1 MHRYPK
7 GNIAYIAEDIISISM
22 KRLFYSILLI
32 CLVTG
37 CGIRD
42 VKNQLKD
49 IESYIADRPDSAL
62 AVIESIDSTVLK
74 TNSLK
79 AHHALLH
86 AMALDKNYIDVK
98 DDSLALTAVKYYQ
111 KHGHK
116 KYLARAR
123 YYLALSYF
131 NNMQYDKTVVELSRA
146 ESIAEIY
153 DSLYLGFIKV
163 LQANTYSINYN
174 EIAELDKLEEALT
187 IYTQLNED
195 YYINAT
201 RGRIAR
207 ALINNEQYEKAADL
221 LQPII
226 AADSTKGTI
235 LSNAICDYAFLLGT
249 RPEPDYYSS
258 AKNYERIISEG
269 ADCMTLQDYWVYAHA
284 LSKNGEKDNAYSI
297 VNDLKQ
303 IDSSGTAYYFLY
315 LIAKHEGRD
324 KEALEYLEEFTDQN
338 NNQVVQILKQSI
350 STVQL
355 DYYQSQYEITEYKAT
370 NRLLIILIFLIVS
383 ITTAITTFLLFIR
396 YRKKN
401 ELERDEYIRYAEE
414 VNRQLK
420 ELQKDSY
427 TSLQKRYVSMY
438 KSRYETLRALYER
451 YTMSDGRTDADKIMY
466 REVTRLIDELRH
478 DIKDSKVLER
488 MLDDDLDG
496 LLSTLRNEIP
506 DLTRKDHTLIG
517 YLALGFDV
525 VMTSHFMNCSPNSI
539 YIRKSRLKKTIE
551 ESGAEHKEVF
561 LEIIG

>member
-1 MHRYPK
+1 
-7 GNIAYIAEDIISISM
+7 M

-32 CLVTG
+32 CLVTS
-37 CGIRD
+37 CSIRD
-42 VKNQLKD
+42 VRNQLKD

-62 AVIESIDSTVLK
+62 AVIESIDSTVLRTK
-74 TNSLK
+74 GLQ

-98 DDSLALTAVKYYQ
+98 DDSLALTAVHYYQ
-111 KHGHK
+111 KHGQK

-123 YYLALSYF
+123 YYLALSYYYDR
-131 NNMQYDKTVVELSRA
+131 QYNKSIIELSKA
-146 ESIAEIY
+146 EPIATKY

-163 LQANTYSINYN
+163 LQADIHSIDYNGIDELEALEYALNIYTSIN
-174 EIAELDKLEEALT
+174 
-187 IYTQLNED
+187 QG
-195 YYINAT
+195 YYINNTKYRLAASYLNNRQYDKAQT
-201 RGRIAR
+201 LLDE
-207 ALINNEQYEKAADL
+207 LINSNNLDQRILNKA
-221 LQPII
+221 I
-226 AADSTKGTI
+226 KE
-235 LSNAICDYAFLLGT
+235 YAFLMST
-249 RPEPDYYSS
+249 RPDANHLLASC
-258 AKNYERIISEG
+258 NYEKVAIGES
-269 ADCMTLQDYWVYAHA
+269 CKYMSLQDYWAWAYS
-284 LSKNGEKDNAYSI
+284 LSKIGEAKKSQGL
-297 VNDLKQ
+297 VEELKQ
-303 IDSSGTAYYFLY
+303 IDSSGTAFYFMY
-315 LIAKHEGRD
+315 LIAKHERRYG
-324 KEALEYLEEFTDQN
+324 EALECLEKFTEQN
-338 NNQVVQILKQSI
+338 NNEVVQILKQSV
-350 STVQL
+350 STIQR
-355 DYYQSQYEITEYKAT
+355 DYYQSQYEISNYKAK
-370 NRLLIILIFLIVS
+370 NRLLVIIIILITTTMAAF
-383 ITTAITTFLLFIR
+383 ITVLLANR
-396 YRKKN
+396 YRKKK
-401 ELERDEYIRYAEE
+401 EFEKEEYIRYAEE

>member
-1 MHRYPK
+1 
-7 GNIAYIAEDIISISM
+7 M
-22 KRLFYSILLI
+22 KRLFHTILLI

-42 VKNQLKD
+42 VRNQLKD

-62 AVIESIDSTVLK
+62 AVIESIDSTVLRTK
-74 TNSLK
+74 GLQ

-98 DDSLALTAVKYYQ
+98 DDSLALTAVRYYQ

-123 YYLALSYF
+123 YYLALSYYY
-131 NNMQYDKTVVELSRA
+131 NRQYDKSIIELSKA
-146 ESIAEIY
+146 ELVATKY
-153 DSLYLGFIKV
+153 DSLYWGFVKV
-163 LQANTYSINYN
+163 LQADIHSIDYNGIDELEALEYALNIYTSIN
-174 EIAELDKLEEALT
+174 
-187 IYTQLNED
+187 QG
-195 YYINAT
+195 YYINNTKYRLAASYLNNRQYDKAQT
-201 RGRIAR
+201 LLDELIHSNNLDQRI
-207 ALINNEQYEKAADL
+207 LNKA
-221 LQPII
+221 I
-226 AADSTKGTI
+226 KE
-235 LSNAICDYAFLLGT
+235 YAFLMST
-249 RPEPDYYSS
+249 RPDANHLLASC
-258 AKNYERIISEG
+258 NYEKVAIGES
-269 ADCMTLQDYWVYAHA
+269 CKYMSLQDYWAWAYS
-284 LSKNGEKDNAYSI
+284 LSKIGEAKKSQGL
-297 VNDLKQ
+297 VEELKQ
-303 IDSSGTAYYFLY
+303 LDSSGTAFYFMY
-315 LIAKHEGRD
+315 LIAKHERRYG
-324 KEALEYLEEFTDQN
+324 EALECLEKFTEQN
-338 NNQVVQILKQSI
+338 NSEVVQVLKQSV
-350 STVQL
+350 STTQR
-355 DYYQSQYEITEYKAT
+355 DYYHSQYEVSDYKAK
-370 NRLLIILIFLIVS
+370 NRLLVIIIILITTTMAAF
-383 ITTAITTFLLFIR
+383 ITVLLANR
-396 YRKKN
+396 YRKKK
-401 ELERDEYIRYAEE
+401 EFEKEEYIRYAEE

-466 REVTRLIDELRH
+466 REVTRLIDELRL

-551 ESGAEHKEVF
+551 ESGAEHKDVF

>member
-1 MHRYPK
+1 
-7 GNIAYIAEDIISISM
+7 M
-22 KRLFYSILLI
+22 KRLFHTILLI

-42 VKNQLKD
+42 VRNQLKD

-62 AVIESIDSTVLK
+62 AVIESIDTTALK

-111 KHGHK
+111 KHGQK

-226 AADSTKGTI
+226 AADSTKGAI

-315 LIAKHEGRD
+315 LIAKHERRYG
-324 KEALEYLEEFTDQN
+324 EALECLERFTEQN
-338 NNQVVQILKQSI
+338 NNEVVQILKQSVFTI
-350 STVQL
+350 QR
-355 DYYQSQYEITEYKAT
+355 DYYHSQYEVSDYKAK
-370 NRLLIILIFLIVS
+370 NRLLVIIIILITTTMAAF
-383 ITTAITTFLLFIR
+383 ITVLLANR
-396 YRKKN
+396 YRKKK
-401 ELERDEYIRYAEE
+401 EFEKEEYIRYAEE

-451 YTMSDGRTDADKIMY
+451 YIMSDGRTDADKIMY

-517 YLALGFDV
+517 YLALGFDA

-551 ESGAEHKEVF
+551 ESSAEHKEVF

>member
-1 MHRYPK
+1 
-7 GNIAYIAEDIISISM
+7 M

-32 CLVTG
+32 CLVTS
-37 CGIRD
+37 CSIRD
-42 VKNQLKD
+42 VRNQLKD

-62 AVIESIDSTVLK
+62 AVIESIDSTVLRTK
-74 TNSLK
+74 GLQ

-98 DDSLALTAVKYYQ
+98 DDSLALTAVHYYQ
-111 KHGHK
+111 KHGQK

-123 YYLALSYF
+123 YYLALSYYYDR
-131 NNMQYDKTVVELSRA
+131 QYNKSIIELSKA
-146 ESIAEIY
+146 EPIATKN
-153 DSLYLGFIKV
+153 DSLYLGFVKV
-163 LQANTYSINYN
+163 LQADIHNINYN
-174 EIAELDKLEEALT
+174 YVQELSCLEEALN
-187 IYTQLNED
+187 IYTKIQASD
-195 YYINAT
+195 YMDIAKL
-201 RGRIAR
+201 RIAQSYISNDR
-207 ALINNEQYEKAADL
+207 RDEAQVIFKDYLSRQTSIN
-221 LQPII
+221 IR
-226 AADSTKGTI
+226 
-235 LSNAICDYAFLLGT
+235 NAQSYGDYAFLMGT
-249 RPEPDYYSS
+249 CNNPDFNTSS
-258 AKNYERIISEG
+258 SLFEAVATFENGMY
-269 ADCMTLQDYWVYAHA
+269 MTYQDYWAWAHS
-284 LSKNGEKDNAYSI
+284 LSRIGETTKSQRL
-297 VNDLKQ
+297 VKDLKQ
-303 IDSSGTAYYFLY
+303 VDSSGTAFYFMY
-315 LIAKHEGRD
+315 LIAKNERRY
-324 KEALEYLEEFTDQN
+324 KEALECLENFTEQN
-338 NNQVVQILKQSI
+338 NSEVVQVLKQSV
-350 STVQL
+350 STTQR
-355 DYYQSQYEITEYKAT
+355 DYYHSQYEVSDYKAK
-370 NRLLIILIFLIVS
+370 NRLLVIIIILITTTMAAF
-383 ITTAITTFLLFIR
+383 ITVLLANR
-396 YRKKN
+396 YRKKK
-401 ELERDEYIRYAEE
+401 EFEKEEYIRYAEE

-551 ESGAEHKEVF
+551 DSGAEHKDVF

>member
-1 MHRYPK
+1 
-7 GNIAYIAEDIISISM
+7 M

-32 CLVTG
+32 CHVTS
-37 CGIRD
+37 CSIRD
-42 VKNQLKD
+42 VRNQLKD

-62 AVIESIDSTVLK
+62 AVIESIESTALK

-98 DDSLALTAVKYYQ
+98 DDSLAMTAVKYYQ
-111 KHGHK
+111 KHGQK

-123 YYLALSYF
+123 YYLALSYYYDR
-131 NNMQYDKTVVELSRA
+131 QYNKSIIELSKA
-146 ESIAEIY
+146 EPIATKY
-153 DSLYLGFIKV
+153 DSLYLGFVKV
-163 LQANTYSINYN
+163 LQADIHNINYN
-174 EIAELDKLEEALT
+174 YVQELSCLEEALN
-187 IYTQLNED
+187 IYTKIQAS
-195 YYINAT
+195 YYMDIAKL
-201 RGRIAR
+201 RIAQSYISNDR
-207 ALINNEQYEKAADL
+207 RDEAQVIFKDYLSRQTSIN
-221 LQPII
+221 IR
-226 AADSTKGTI
+226 
-235 LSNAICDYAFLLGT
+235 NAQSYGDYAFLMGT
-249 RPEPDYYSS
+249 CNNPDFNASS
-258 AKNYERIISEG
+258 SLFEAVATFENGMY
-269 ADCMTLQDYWVYAHA
+269 MTYQDYWAWAHS
-284 LSKNGEKDNAYSI
+284 LSRIGETTKSQRL
-297 VNDLKQ
+297 VKDLKQ
-303 IDSSGTAYYFLY
+303 VDSSGTAFYFMY
-315 LIAKHEGRD
+315 LIAKNERRY
-324 KEALEYLEEFTDQN
+324 KEALECLENFTEQN
-338 NNQVVQILKQSI
+338 NSEVVQVLKQSV
-350 STVQL
+350 STTQR
-355 DYYQSQYEITEYKAT
+355 DYYHSQYEVSDYKAK
-370 NRLLIILIFLIVS
+370 NRLLVIIIILITTTMAAF
-383 ITTAITTFLLFIR
+383 ITVLLANR
-396 YRKKN
+396 YRKKK
-401 ELERDEYIRYAEE
+401 EFEKEEYIRYAEE
-414 VNRQLK
+414 VNHQLK

-525 VMTSHFMNCSPNSI
+525 VMISHFMDCSPNSI

>member
-1 MHRYPK
+1 
-7 GNIAYIAEDIISISM
+7 M

-32 CLVTG
+32 CLVTS
-37 CGIRD
+37 CSIRD
-42 VKNQLKD
+42 VRNQLKD

-62 AVIESIDSTVLK
+62 AVIESIESTALK

-98 DDSLALTAVKYYQ
+98 DDSLALTAVHYYQ
-111 KHGHK
+111 KHGQK

-123 YYLALSYF
+123 YYLALSYYYDR
-131 NNMQYDKTVVELSRA
+131 QYNKSIIELSKA
-146 ESIAEIY
+146 EPIATKY

-163 LQANTYSINYN
+163 LQADIHSIDYNGIDELEALEYALNIYTSIN
-174 EIAELDKLEEALT
+174 
-187 IYTQLNED
+187 QG
-195 YYINAT
+195 YYINNTKYRLAASYLNNRQYDKAQT
-201 RGRIAR
+201 LLDE
-207 ALINNEQYEKAADL
+207 LINSNNLDQRILNKA
-221 LQPII
+221 I
-226 AADSTKGTI
+226 KE
-235 LSNAICDYAFLLGT
+235 YAFLMST
-249 RPEPDYYSS
+249 RPDANHLLASC
-258 AKNYERIISEG
+258 NYEKVAIGES
-269 ADCMTLQDYWVYAHA
+269 CKYMSLQDYWAWAYS
-284 LSKNGEKDNAYSI
+284 LSKIGEAKKSQGL
-297 VNDLKQ
+297 VEELKQ
-303 IDSSGTAYYFLY
+303 IDSSGTAFYFMY
-315 LIAKHEGRD
+315 LIAKHERRYG
-324 KEALEYLEEFTDQN
+324 EALECLEKFTEQN
-338 NNQVVQILKQSI
+338 NNEVVQILKQSV
-350 STVQL
+350 STIQR
-355 DYYQSQYEITEYKAT
+355 DYYQSQYEISNYKAK
-370 NRLLIILIFLIVS
+370 NRLLVIIIILITTTMAAF
-383 ITTAITTFLLFIR
+383 ITVLLANR
-396 YRKKN
+396 YRKKK
-401 ELERDEYIRYAEE
+401 EFEKEEYIRYAEE

-525 VMTSHFMNCSPNSI
+525 VMISHFMDCSPNSI

>member
-1 MHRYPK
+1 
-7 GNIAYIAEDIISISM
+7 M

-32 CLVTG
+32 CLVTS
-37 CGIRD
+37 CSIRD
-42 VKNQLKD
+42 VRNQLKD
-49 IESYIADRPDSAL
+49 VESYIAERPDSAL
-62 AVIESIDSTVLK
+62 AIIESIDSTVLRTK
-74 TNSLK
+74 GLQ

-111 KHGHK
+111 KHGQK

-123 YYLALSYF
+123 YYLALSYYY
-131 NNMQYDKTVVELSRA
+131 NRQYDKSIIELSKA
-146 ESIAEIY
+146 ELVATKY
-153 DSLYLGFIKV
+153 DSLYWGFVKV
-163 LQANTYSINYN
+163 LQADIHSIDYNGIDELEALEYALNIYTSIN
-174 EIAELDKLEEALT
+174 
-187 IYTQLNED
+187 QG
-195 YYINAT
+195 YYINNTKYRLAASYLNNRQYDKAQT
-201 RGRIAR
+201 LLDE
-207 ALINNEQYEKAADL
+207 LINSNNLDQRILNKA
-221 LQPII
+221 I
-226 AADSTKGTI
+226 KE
-235 LSNAICDYAFLLGT
+235 YAFLMST
-249 RPEPDYYSS
+249 RPDANHLLASC
-258 AKNYERIISEG
+258 NYEKVAIGES
-269 ADCMTLQDYWVYAHA
+269 CKYMSLQDYWAWAYS
-284 LSKNGEKDNAYSI
+284 LSKIGEAKKSQGL
-297 VNDLKQ
+297 VEELKQ
-303 IDSSGTAYYFLY
+303 IDSSGTAFYFMY
-315 LIAKHEGRD
+315 LIAKNERRY
-324 KEALEYLEEFTDQN
+324 KEALECLENFTEQN
-338 NNQVVQILKQSI
+338 NSEVVQVLKQSV
-350 STVQL
+350 STTQR
-355 DYYQSQYEITEYKAT
+355 DYYHSQYEVSDYKAK
-370 NRLLIILIFLIVS
+370 NRLLVIIIILITTTMAAF
-383 ITTAITTFLLFIR
+383 ITVLLANR
-396 YRKKN
+396 YRKKK
-401 ELERDEYIRYAEE
+401 EFEKEEYIRYAEE
-414 VNRQLK
+414 INRQLR
-420 ELQKDSY
+420 ELQEDSY

>member
-1 MHRYPK
+1 
-7 GNIAYIAEDIISISM
+7 M

-32 CLVTG
+32 CLVTS
-37 CGIRD
+37 CSIRD
-42 VKNQLKD
+42 VRNQLND
-49 IESYIADRPDSAL
+49 VESYIADRPDSAL
-62 AVIESIDSTVLK
+62 AIIESIDSTVLRTK
-74 TNSLK
+74 GLQ

-98 DDSLALTAVKYYQ
+98 DDSLALTAVRYYQ

-123 YYLALSYF
+123 YYLALSYYYDR
-131 NNMQYDKTVVELSRA
+131 QYNKSIIELSKA
-146 ESIAEIY
+146 EPIATKY
-153 DSLYLGFIKV
+153 DSLYLGFVKV
-163 LQANTYSINYN
+163 LQADIHNINYN
-174 EIAELDKLEEALT
+174 YVQELSCLEEALN
-187 IYTQLNED
+187 IYTKIQAS
-195 YYINAT
+195 YYMDIAKL
-201 RGRIAR
+201 RIAQSYISNDR
-207 ALINNEQYEKAADL
+207 RDEAQVIFKDYLSRQTSIN
-221 LQPII
+221 IR
-226 AADSTKGTI
+226 
-235 LSNAICDYAFLLGT
+235 NAQSYGDYAFLMGT
-249 RPEPDYYSS
+249 CNNPDFNASS
-258 AKNYERIISEG
+258 SLFEAVATFENGMY
-269 ADCMTLQDYWVYAHA
+269 MTYQDYWAWAYS
-284 LSKNGEKDNAYSI
+284 LSKIGEAKKSQGL
-297 VNDLKQ
+297 VEELKQ
-303 IDSSGTAYYFLY
+303 IDSSGTAFYFMY
-315 LIAKHEGRD
+315 LIAKHERRYG
-324 KEALEYLEEFTDQN
+324 EALECLEKFTEQN
-338 NNQVVQILKQSI
+338 NNEVVQVLKQSV
-350 STVQL
+350 STTQR
-355 DYYQSQYEITEYKAT
+355 DYYHSQYEVSDYKAK
-370 NRLLIILIFLIVS
+370 NRLLVIIIILITTTMAAF
-383 ITTAITTFLLFIR
+383 ITVLLANR
-396 YRKKN
+396 YRKKK
-401 ELERDEYIRYAEE
+401 EFEKEEYIRYAEE

>member
-1 MHRYPK
+1 
-7 GNIAYIAEDIISISM
+7 M

-37 CGIRD
+37 CGLRD
-42 VKNQLKD
+42 VRNQLKD
-49 IESYIADRPDSAL
+49 VESFIADRPDSAL
-62 AVIESIDSTVLK
+62 AVIESIDTTALK
-74 TNSLK
+74 TNRLK

-111 KHGHK
+111 KHGQK

-123 YYLALSYF
+123 YYLALSYYYDR
-131 NNMQYDKTVVELSRA
+131 QYNKSIIELSKA
-146 ESIAEIY
+146 EPIATKY
-153 DSLYLGFIKV
+153 DSLYLGFVKV
-163 LQANTYSINYN
+163 LQADIHNINYN
-174 EIAELDKLEEALT
+174 YVQELSCLEEALN
-187 IYTQLNED
+187 IYTKIQAS
-195 YYINAT
+195 YYIDIAKL
-201 RGRIAR
+201 RIAQSYISNDR
-207 ALINNEQYEKAADL
+207 RDEAQVIFKDYLSRQTSIN
-221 LQPII
+221 IR
-226 AADSTKGTI
+226 
-235 LSNAICDYAFLLGT
+235 NAQSYGDYAFLMGT
-249 RPEPDYYSS
+249 CNNPDFNASS
-258 AKNYERIISEG
+258 SLFEAVATFENGMY
-269 ADCMTLQDYWVYAHA
+269 MTYQDYWAWAHS
-284 LSKNGEKDNAYSI
+284 LSRIGETTKSQRL
-297 VNDLKQ
+297 VKDLKQ
-303 IDSSGTAYYFLY
+303 VDSSGTAFYFMY
-315 LIAKHEGRD
+315 LIAKNERRY
-324 KEALEYLEEFTDQN
+324 KEALECLENFTEQN
-338 NNQVVQILKQSI
+338 NSEVVQVLKQSV
-350 STVQL
+350 STTQR
-355 DYYQSQYEITEYKAT
+355 DYYHSQYEVSDYKAK
-370 NRLLIILIFLIVS
+370 NRLLVIIIILITTTMAALITV
-383 ITTAITTFLLFIR
+383 LLANR
-396 YRKKN
+396 YRKKK
-401 ELERDEYIRYAEE
+401 EFEKEEYIRYAEE
-414 VNRQLK
+414 INRQLR

-551 ESGAEHKEVF
+551 ESGADHKEVF

>member
-1 MHRYPK
+1 
-7 GNIAYIAEDIISISM
+7 M

-32 CLVTG
+32 CLVTS
-37 CGIRD
+37 CSIRD
-42 VKNQLKD
+42 VRNQLKD

-62 AVIESIDSTVLK
+62 AIIESIDPTVLRTK
-74 TNSLK
+74 GLQ

-98 DDSLALTAVKYYQ
+98 DDSLALTAVRYYQ

-226 AADSTKGTI
+226 AADSTKGAI

-303 IDSSGTAYYFLY
+303 IDSSGTAYYYLY

-338 NNQVVQILKQSI
+338 NNQVVQILKQSV
-350 STVQL
+350 STIQR
-355 DYYQSQYEITEYKAT
+355 DYYQSQYEISNYKAK
-370 NRLLIILIFLIVS
+370 NRLLITIFILVGAI
-383 ITTAITTFLLFIR
+383 ITILFTVLLVIR
-396 YRKKN
+396 YKKMK
-401 ELERDEYIRYAEE
+401 ESEKEEYIRYAEE
-414 VNRQLK
+414 VNRQLR

-427 TSLQKRYVSMY
+427 TSLQKKYVLMY
-438 KSRYETLRALYER
+438 KSKYETLRALYEH
-451 YTMSDGRTDADKIMY
+451 YMISNGRTDADKNHVS
-466 REVTRLIDELRH
+466 R
-478 DIKDSKVLER
+478 
-488 MLDDDLDG
+488 
-496 LLSTLRNEIP
+496 
-506 DLTRKDHTLIG
+506 G
-517 YLALGFDV
+517 YS
-525 VMTSHFMNCSPNSI
+525 SH
-539 YIRKSRLKKTIE
+539 
-551 ESGAEHKEVF
+551 
-561 LEIIG
+561 

>member
-1 MHRYPK
+1 
-7 GNIAYIAEDIISISM
+7 M

-32 CLVTG
+32 CLVTS
-37 CGIRD
+37 CSIRD
-42 VKNQLKD
+42 VRNQLKD

-62 AVIESIDSTVLK
+62 AVIESIDTTALK

-79 AHHALLH
+79 AYHALLH

-98 DDSLALTAVKYYQ
+98 DDSLALTAVHYYQ
-111 KHGHK
+111 KHGQK

-123 YYLALSYF
+123 YYLALSYYYDR
-131 NNMQYDKTVVELSRA
+131 QYNKSIIELSKA
-146 ESIAEIY
+146 EPIATKY
-153 DSLYLGFIKV
+153 DSLYLGFVKV
-163 LQANTYSINYN
+163 LQADIHNINYN
-174 EIAELDKLEEALT
+174 YVQELSCLEEALN
-187 IYTQLNED
+187 IYTKIQAS
-195 YYINAT
+195 YYMDIAKL
-201 RGRIAR
+201 RIAQSYISNDR
-207 ALINNEQYEKAADL
+207 RDEAQVIFKDYLSRQTSINIK
-221 LQPII
+221 
-226 AADSTKGTI
+226 
-235 LSNAICDYAFLLGT
+235 NAQSYGDYAFLMGT
-249 RPEPDYYSS
+249 CNNPDFNASS
-258 AKNYERIISEG
+258 SLFEAVATFENGMY
-269 ADCMTLQDYWVYAHA
+269 MTYQDYWAWAHS
-284 LSKNGEKDNAYSI
+284 LSRIGETTKSQRL
-297 VNDLKQ
+297 VKDLKQ
-303 IDSSGTAYYFLY
+303 VDSSGTAFYFMY
-315 LIAKHEGRD
+315 LIAKNERRY
-324 KEALEYLEEFTDQN
+324 KEALECLENFTEQN
-338 NNQVVQILKQSI
+338 NSEVVQVLKQSV
-350 STVQL
+350 STTQR
-355 DYYQSQYEITEYKAT
+355 DYYHSQYEVSDYKAK
-370 NRLLIILIFLIVS
+370 NRLLVIIIILITTTMAAF
-383 ITTAITTFLLFIR
+383 ITVLLANR
-396 YRKKN
+396 YRKKK
-401 ELERDEYIRYAEE
+401 EFEKEEYIRYAEE

-451 YTMSDGRTDADKIMY
+451 YIMSDGRTDADKIMY

-506 DLTRKDHTLIG
+506 ALTRKDHTLIG